1 MDLNDIFF
9 DDDFSCEVQIN
20 EQDDLIT
27 LQLSDDL
34 EAIEQDI
41 SDSYKEKMLTFLKT
55 SNIWFKL
62 AIQKIQNDTQDVS
75 GLELTNIFVLSEQ
88 DDDPITFGLSFNL
101 DYDRE
106 HGRGM
111 KILGDTFEIIEY
123 GLADIAFC

>member
-1 MDLNDIFF
+1 MLINIESFNMDLNDIFF
-9 DDDFSCEVQIN
+9 DDDFSCEVQI
-20 EQDDLIT
+20 
-27 LQLSDDL
+27 
-34 EAIEQDI
+34 
-41 SDSYKEKMLTFLKT
+41 KEKMLTFLKT

-123 GLADIAFC
+123 GLADISFC